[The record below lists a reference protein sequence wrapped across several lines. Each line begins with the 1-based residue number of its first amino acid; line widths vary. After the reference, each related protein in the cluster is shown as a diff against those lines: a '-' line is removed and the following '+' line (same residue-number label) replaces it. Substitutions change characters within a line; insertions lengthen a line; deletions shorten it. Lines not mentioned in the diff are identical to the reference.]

1 MPNFLIGMSKL
12 VVFVLAWP
20 HEMLHVLALRLIGKQ
35 PERVGATFVLV
46 PEGLSLDEIIFVNA
60 LPVLVTGTLFALGFL
75 VPRVVWDNPIFIVLH
90 GLMLAYT
97 GGSAG
102 DIGTILGAIF
112 LKITEKSKQ

>member
-12 VVFVLAWP
+12 VVIVLAWP

-35 PERVGATFVLV
+35 PEKVGATYVLS
-46 PEGLSLDEIIFVNA
+46 PEGLTLDEIIFVNA

-75 VPRVVWDNPIFIVLH
+75 VPRPIYDNPIFIVFH
-90 GLMLAYT
+90 GLMLGYT

-102 DIGTILGAIF
+102 DVGTILGAIF
-112 LKITEKSKQ
+112 LKITERTKR

>member
-1 MPNFLIGMSKL
+1 
-12 VVFVLAWP
+12 
-20 HEMLHVLALRLIGKQ
+20 
-35 PERVGATFVLV
+35 VGATFVLV

-60 LPVLVTGTLFALGFL
+60 LPVLVTGTLFALGFF
-75 VPRVVWDNPIFIVLH
+75 VPRVIWDNPIFIVLH

-97 GGSAG
+97 GGSVV

>member
-1 MPNFLIGMSKL
+1 MLKL
-12 VVFVLAWP
+12 VVFVFAWP
-20 HEMLHVLALRLIGKQ
+20 HEMLHVLALKMIGKQ
-35 PERVGATFVLV
+35 PEKVGATFVLV

-75 VPRVVWDNPIFIVLH
+75 VPRVIWDNPIFIILH
-90 GLMLAYT
+90 GLMLAHT

-112 LKITEKSKQ
+112 LKIAEKPKH